1 MLPTTLTPEQQAQ
14 WIRQHAKD
22 SFDDVIKDYFTEEE
36 MIDMKHQSFLHGKE
50 LNELEAVKAQ
60 ILEHLNKGSLI
71 ELTIDLPTTD
81 GINDIKKKRKQLDQ
95 DIARGYSE
103 RDVKV
108 YAIAGD
114 DGFMH
119 YFDLE
124 GNEFESRKRSLS
136 QRERHEHFG
145 MFDPNHKLEKQA

>member
-60 ILEHLNKGSLI
+60 IQEHLNKGSLI

-119 YFDLE
+119 
-124 GNEFESRKRSLS
+124 SSI
-136 QRERHEHFG
+136 
-145 MFDPNHKLEKQA
+145 